1 MATGFKVKR
10 RIVAMGGA
18 DFSGGKTTLQSPNR
32 VILPSGTAVA
42 GTAFPASSGEIVVT
56 QRAAGSPCIVARLNG
71 TNYFTTLT
79 AL

>member
-10 RIVAMGGA
+10 RIVAMGGG
-18 DFSGGKTTLQSPNR
+18 DFSGGKLTLQSPNR
-32 VILPSGTAVA
+32 VILPSGTAI
-42 GTAFPASSGEIVVT
+42 GTTFPASSGEICVT

-71 TNYFTTLT
+71 TNYYTTLT